1 MKFNPNYFV
10 IAGWLI
16 DGSNC
21 KVQKDVVLEISGEK
35 VSGIHVAEPVF
46 LDYIRSQKQRVFDYS
61 KDTVLPA
68 LIDNHVHLSLAG
80 TTNPEIR
87 QNQLSQHQS
96 LSKVYRRIC
105 THLNLHCDYG
115 IAAVRD
121 AGDFRGFVQAFV
133 AAKSKCLPASIRL
146 QFCGKGWHNTGRY
159 GRMIGCAVKRNTA
172 LASEIENSKELC
184 GGWVK
189 IVNSGL
195 NSLVQFG
202 QETAPQFSRA
212 DLRAAVQ
219 TAISRGLRV
228 MVHANGKIPVRL
240 AIEAGCHSI
249 EHGFFMGQSN
259 LKRMADKQ
267 ITWIPTATTMAALI
281 QKGSISAKAADIA
294 KRTLNHQLKQLRLAR
309 EYGVPVGLGTDSGS
323 IGEDHGKAVWQE
335 MQLYRSAGFGLGE
348 TVKSASAVNAKLLQ
362 ANDIGTLRTGKQAA
376 FIIISGGPRDILN
389 DPQRSKIV
397 ATDGVL
403 YRDNS
408 NIMNDC

>member
-1 MKFNPNYFV
+1 M
-10 IAGWLI
+10 
-16 DGSNC
+16 
-21 KVQKDVVLEISGEK
+21 
-35 VSGIHVAEPVF
+35 
-46 LDYIRSQKQRVFDYS
+46 
-61 KDTVLPA
+61 
-68 LIDNHVHLSLAG
+68 
-80 TTNPEIR
+80 
-87 QNQLSQHQS
+87 
-96 LSKVYRRIC
+96 
-105 THLNLHCDYG
+105 
-115 IAAVRD
+115 
-121 AGDFRGFVQAFV
+121 
-133 AAKSKCLPASIRL
+133 
-146 QFCGKGWHNTGRY
+146 
-159 GRMIGCAVKRNTA
+159 
-172 LASEIENSKELC
+172 
-184 GGWVK
+184 
-189 IVNSGL
+189 
-195 NSLVQFG
+195 QFG
-202 QETAPQFSRA
+202 QATVPQFSRA
-212 DLRAAVQ
+212 DLRAALQ

-267 ITWIPTATTMAALI
+267 ITWIPTAATMAALM

-323 IGEDHGKAVWQE
+323 IGVDHGKAVWQE
-335 MQLYRSAGFGLGE
+335 MQLYRYAGFGLSE

-403 YRDNS
+403 YQDDS
-408 NIMNDC
+408 NIMNDY